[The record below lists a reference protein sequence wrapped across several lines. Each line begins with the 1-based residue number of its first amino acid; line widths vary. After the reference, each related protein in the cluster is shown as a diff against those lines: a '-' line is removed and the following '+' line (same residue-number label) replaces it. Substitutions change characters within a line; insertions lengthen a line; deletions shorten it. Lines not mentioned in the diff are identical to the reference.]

1 MSEEKR
7 FSLQLEQLEGYE
19 FRVVFDLDSI
29 DDLVVDEPPPLSNA
43 SGPNPS
49 RLLATAAANCLSASL
64 LYCISKND
72 PPGESLRAS
81 AECTLARNAKGRLR
95 IGRIDVTLEVNGEL
109 EQSVRTRR
117 CLDLYEDFCVVTASL
132 REGFPI
138 HAKVVNA
145 QGETLHQSSG

>member
-7 FSLQLEQLEGYE
+7 FTLQLEQLEGYE

-29 DDLVVDEPPPLSNA
+29 DDLVVDEPPPLGGAN
-43 SGPNPS
+43 GPNPS
-49 RLLATAAANCLSASL
+49 RLLATAAANCLGASL
-64 LYCISKND
+64 LYCISKNS
-72 PPGESLRAS
+72 PPDGSLRAS
-81 AECTLARNAKGRLR
+81 AECTLSRNDKGRLR
-95 IGRIDVTLEVNGEL
+95 IGGINVTLEVSGEL

-138 HAKVVNA
+138 SARVVNE
-145 QGETLHQSSG
+145 QGETLHESHG